1 MLVMLLLAAADAE
14 PKAFDFTETL
24 ASWAMALAL
33 TGAMFTLLSLTS
45 LWFHEPQRRDA
56 YGLAMLG
63 ILLSGLLVCWWL
75 LVQRQLSQVANPPS
89 QWVFWLGL
97 GMLFVSCV
105 EMIFLQRA
113 QQKSGS

>member
-1 MLVMLLLAAADAE
+1 MLVTLMLAAVETE

-24 ASWAMALAL
+24 ASWTLALAL

-45 LWFHEPQRRDA
+45 LWFHEPQRGDA

-63 ILLSGLLVCWWL
+63 ILLSAVLVGWWM
-75 LVQRQLSQVANPPS
+75 LVQQQLPLVADPPS
-89 QWVFWLGL
+89 SWIFSLGL
-97 GMLFVSCV
+97 GTLFVSCV

-113 QQKSGS
+113 QQKQGA